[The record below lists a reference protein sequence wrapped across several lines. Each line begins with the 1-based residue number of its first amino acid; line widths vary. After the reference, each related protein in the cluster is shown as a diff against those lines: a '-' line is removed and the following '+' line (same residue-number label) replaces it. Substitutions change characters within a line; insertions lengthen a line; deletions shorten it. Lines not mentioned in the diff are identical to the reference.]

1 MLREPYFLKNP
12 EWFVERRDEEGNV
25 DYELTER
32 APEEAVKSF
41 KEYQRTMDEQVTI
54 RRDENGDPIIDIE
67 NF

>member
-12 EWFVERRDEEGNV
+12 EWFVERWDEDGNV
-25 DYELTER
+25 TYELTER

-41 KEYQRTMDEQVTI
+41 KEYQQTMDEQVTI
-54 RRDENGDPIIDIE
+54 RRDENGDPIIDIV

>member
-1 MLREPYFLKNP
+1 MRSEPYFLKNP

-25 DYELTER
+25 NYELTER

-41 KEYQRTMDEQVTI
+41 KEYQQTMDEQVTI
-54 RRDENGDPIIDIE
+54 RHDENGDPIIDIV